1 MLFRSVSDLDISFL
15 VGPEF
20 ISGSTRLKSGTV
32 TKIALNII
40 TSMAMIKANKILNGL
55 MIDIKPTTNK
65 LKARCIRNTAI
76 ILHLSLCKA
85 EKLLIKS
92 KWNIRVAIIMN
103 NKSMGY
109 KDALK
114 ASKTLSVGE
123 II

>member
-1 MLFRSVSDLDISFL
+1 MVSDLDISFL

-65 LKARCIRNTAI
+65 LKASALET
-76 ILHLSLCKA
+76 
-85 EKLLIKS
+85 LL
-92 KWNIRVAIIMN
+92 
-103 NKSMGY
+103 
-109 KDALK
+109 LFF
-114 ASKTLSVGE
+114 T
-123 II
+123 

>member
-1 MLFRSVSDLDISFL
+1 MAIYCIKIKYTKLPDRKWLAGLIDLF
-15 VGPEF
+15 
-20 ISGSTRLKSGTV
+20 
-32 TKIALNII
+32 
-40 TSMAMIKANKILNGL
+40 
-55 MIDIKPTTNK
+55 KPTTNK

-76 ILHLSLCKA
+76 ILHLSLSKA